1 MGYTTDFEGRF
12 KLNKPLDDE
21 TFMFLQKLATT
32 RRMKRN
38 LGPEYGVEGEFYVD
52 GGGSY
57 GQGEESNIVNYNSPP
72 RTQPSLWCQWTPSE
86 DRLHIEWDGGEK
98 FYNYVEWLQYII
110 AKVLKPKG
118 YSLSGE
124 VQWQGEDSSDMG
136 MIVVQD
142 NEVKTKRAKITFEDE
157 E

>member
-21 TFMFLQKLATT
+21 TFTFLQKLATT

-38 LGPEYGVEGEFYVD
+38 LGSEYGVEGEFYVD
-52 GGGSY
+52 GSGDY
-57 GQGEESNIVNYNSPP
+57 GQGDESNIVNYNSPP
-72 RTQPSLWCQWTPSE
+72 RTQPSLWCQWVPSE
-86 DRLHIEWDGGEK
+86 DRLHIEWDGNEK
-98 FYNYVEWLQYII
+98 FYSYVEWLQYII
-110 AKVLKPKG
+110 TKVLKPKG

-124 VQWQGEDSSDMG
+124 VEWMGEDSNDRG
-136 MIVVQD
+136 MIVVVD
-142 NEVKTKRAKITFEDE
+142 NEVKTKRAKITFVDE